1 MKLVMNLFI
10 TSCYNKINMKYDK
23 KYFSTFMAFLFFILI
38 ASYLS
43 YQIEKDAASRDARIK
58 AAKSEI
64 SRHR

>member
-1 MKLVMNLFI
+1 MK
-10 TSCYNKINMKYDK
+10 SDK

-43 YQIEKDAASRDARIK
+43 YQIGKDAASRDARIK